1 MIAIVDDEEGVRK
14 AVVRVLEAAGFTA
27 RAFASG
33 EEFLDTWH
41 FDRPDC
47 LVLDLQMPRLSGTD
61 VLHSLRVAGA
71 QFPTVIVTAHDSPSL
86 REECRWCNDSFAHL
100 LAVARPEVR
109 LRPPGESGSVAFP
122 WRDIDVCPIGLRR
135 YAEVLQRPASARC
148 CRRGKLRPLGFVV
161 GSRG

>member
-86 REECRWCNDSFAHL
+86 REECMSAGV
-100 LAVARPEVR
+100 VAYLCKPVDIRALIQAISRPS
-109 LRPPGESGSVAFP
+109 PM
-122 WRDIDVCPIGLRR
+122 RR
-135 YAEVLQRPASARC
+135 
-148 CRRGKLRPLGFVV
+148 
-161 GSRG
+161 